1 MGTASQRSTTNRT
14 ATTTKCPQLK
24 TRHNR
29 HLARSPGEFGCRAA
43 LMRQPGGSDR
53 EELEGHDL
61 SLCFH
66 DFRRAALAD
75 RPPTALRPSSAAKLR
90 ESFPNSK
97 DFQREVFPGG
107 GQPGIASFRSSWG
120 GQDGG
125 GRARGGHRLTQS
137 KVCVLGR
144 VRGTCSWRRLKAKG
158 RSRGV
163 VGVGGF

>member
-29 HLARSPGEFGCRAA
+29 HLARSPGEFGCPAA
-43 LMRQPGGSDR
+43 LVRQPGASDR

-107 GQPGIASFRSSWG
+107 AASLGSLPSGAPGE
-120 GQDGG
+120 
-125 GRARGGHRLTQS
+125 ARMVVGGHVVVTDLR
-137 KVCVLGR
+137 KARCV
-144 VRGTCSWRRLKAKG
+144 
-158 RSRGV
+158 SRAV
-163 VGVGGF
+163 